1 MVVFIFAQ
9 NAFKMNQSKSYYFI
23 GIFIISVT
31 LFSFIFPS
39 PFSSEKVKAFQPMN
53 DAQKWVDS
61 VFNGLTEDQRTAQ
74 LFMVAAYSKQ
84 GVQPE
89 AKIEK
94 LIKEYH
100 IGGLIFMQGGPGR
113 QAVLTNYYQSIS
125 KTPLMIGI
133 DGEWGVAMRL
143 DSTMHFPWQMT
154 LGAVQN
160 DSLIF
165 EMGRQV
171 ALQCKRLGI
180 HVNFAPSVDVNNNP
194 NNPIIGARSF
204 GENKYKVADK
214 GIAYALGMQ
223 QERVMACAKHFP
235 GHGDTDK
242 DSHKTLPQINKSL
255 AQLDSLE
262 LYPFYKMIEKGVK
275 SFMIA
280 HLAIPAL
287 DNTPNT
293 PTTLSK
299 KVVTDLLQTK
309 MGFKGLIFTDA
320 LNMKGVAD
328 LYAPGEVD
336 AKALIAGNDVLLFAG
351 DVPTAIKKI
360 NEAIDKKEITRA
372 YVHEKCKRILYAKY
386 WLGLHKKQKI
396 NLKNLDAELNNKDAE
411 LIVRKLTQASL
422 TLLKNEREILP
433 FMQLDTL
440 KIAAVSIGEDVN
452 NAFQNR
458 LSDYAKVSNFSLN
471 EGTDANAFLAKLK
484 GMNRVIISVHKSN
497 KNPFQRYKL
506 TEWEKLA
513 IKTISNKFPTVVCVF
528 ANPYSLRGFDDVSK
542 AKAVVMS
549 YQNSEFAQDYT
560 AQLLFGGID
569 CNGKLPVTI
578 SSSFPEGTG
587 LDLKKKLRFKYVI
600 PEELGIKAEKLGR
613 VDTLMKNAIR
623 DGILPGAQILVAK
636 DGNVFYQKSFGYHTY
651 EPVREVRNTDLYDI
665 ASVTK
670 VTTSLLAFMKLYDEK
685 KIALTQTLGD
695 FLPELKDTTDKA
707 NLTFLDILTH
717 QARLK
722 AWIPFY
728 RHTQNKDYSYKEGFY
743 SAKLDT
749 LYPYQVAESL
759 YGSYVMDQFI
769 YQSIVAVPLELKKKY
784 LYSDVGYYFLK
795 RIIEKIT
802 KQKFDAYLEQQ
813 FYEPLGAYRFTYNP
827 LKKFDK
833 DEIVPTEKDTIFRKQ
848 LIHGYVHD
856 QGAAMLGGVAGH
868 AGIFASANELAKI
881 FQMYLNG
888 GSYGGVQYIQ
898 KNTIQEFSK
907 CQFCPGNRRAV
918 GFDKPLPSGNGANA
932 CDCVSQKSFGH
943 TGFTGTMAWA
953 DPQNGLVF
961 IFLSNR
967 VYPDANNQKLI
978 KSGLRAQV
986 QQVFYDAVK

>member
-1 MVVFIFAQ
+1 
-9 NAFKMNQSKSYYFI
+9 MNKLKIYYFV
-23 GIFIISVT
+23 GL
-31 LFSFIFPS
+31 LFVSAAFLSFIFPA
-39 PFSSEKVKAFQPMN
+39 PFSTEKVNTFQPM
-53 DAQKWVDS
+53 DEAQKWVDS

-94 LIKEYH
+94 LIKEYN

-113 QAVLTNYYQSIS
+113 QAILTNYYQSIT

-154 LGAVQN
+154 MGAVQN
-160 DSLIF
+160 DTLIY

-242 DSHKTLPQINKSL
+242 DSHKTLPQINKTA

-262 LYPFYKMIEKGVK
+262 LYPFKKMIEKGVK

-280 HLAIPAL
+280 HLAIPSL
-287 DNTPNT
+287 DNSPNT

-328 LYAPGEVD
+328 LHAPGEVD

-372 YVHEKCKRILYAKY
+372 YVHEKCKKILYAKY
-386 WLGLHKKQKI
+386 WLGLNKKQKI
-396 NLKNLDAELNNKDAE
+396 NLKNLDTDLNNAE
-411 LIVRKLTQASL
+411 ADLIARRLTQASL
-422 TLLKNEREILP
+422 TVLKNDKDVLP
-433 FMQLDTL
+433 LMQLDTM
-440 KIAAVSIGEDVN
+440 KIAAISIGEDVN

-458 LSDYAKVSNFSLN
+458 LADYAKVSNFTLN
-471 EGTDANAFLAKLK
+471 EGADAASFLTKLK

-497 KNPFQRYKL
+497 KNPFQKYKL
-506 TEWEKLA
+506 SDWEKLA
-513 IKTISNKFPTVVCVF
+513 IKTIAEKFSTIVCLF
-528 ANPYSLRGFDDVSK
+528 ANPYALRGFDEIKK
-542 AKAVVMS
+542 AQSVVMS
-549 YQNSEFAQDYT
+549 YQNSEIAQDYT
-560 AQLLFGGID
+560 AQLLFGGIPAS
-569 CNGKLPVTI
+569 GKLPVTV
-578 SSSFPEGTG
+578 SASFPEGSG
-587 LDLKKKLRFKYVI
+587 IELKKKLRFRYVI
-600 PEELGIKAEKLGR
+600 PEEIGIKTEKLR
-613 VDTLMKNAIR
+613 KVDTLMKNAIKE
-623 DGILPGAQILVAK
+623 GIFPGAQILVAK

-651 EPVREVRNTDLYDI
+651 EPNREVRNTDLYDI

-670 VTTSLLAFMKLYDEK
+670 ITTSLLAFMKLYDEK
-685 KIALTQTLGD
+685 KISLQQTLGD
-695 FLPELKDTTDKA
+695 FLPELKDSTDKA
-707 NLTFLDILTH
+707 NLTFIDMLTH

-728 RHTQNKDYSYKEGFY
+728 RHTQNKDNSFKDGFY
-743 SAKLDT
+743 STTPSDSLF
-749 LYPYQVAESL
+749 PYHVADNL

-769 YQSIVAVPLELKKKY
+769 YQSIVSVPLESKKKY

-795 RIIEKIT
+795 RIFEKIT
-802 KQKFDAYLEQQ
+802 KQKFDVYLENT
-813 FYEPLGAYRFTYNP
+813 FYKSMGAYRFTYNP
-827 LKKFDK
+827 LQKFDK
-833 DEIVPTEKDTIFRKQ
+833 DELPPTELDSIFRKQ
-848 LIHGYVHD
+848 LIKGYVHD

-868 AGIFASANELAKI
+868 AGIFATANDLGKI
-881 FQMYLNG
+881 MQMYLNG
-888 GSYGGVQYIQ
+888 GSYGGKEYI
-898 KNTIQEFSK
+898 KKLTIEEFSK

-967 VYPDANNQKLI
+967 VYPDANNQKII
-978 KSGLRAQV
+978 KTGLRAQV
-986 QQVFYDAVK
+986 QKVFYDALK